1 MKTLVITLPEA
12 EERRTLFT
20 KDCPLTDYSFYMGK
34 GKEDVN
40 PPNWFR
46 SQKTHWA
53 LIENYIDILEH
64 NQDDDLL
71 IFEDDCTFC
80 DDFKLKYNLFRNTVL
95 DDWDILYL
103 GVIHKRIPR
112 PISKEIDRVTW
123 GLSSH
128 AIIYKKESIPY
139 ILRLL
144 KAPRWKGFH
153 GYDERLGLLEDQG
166 LITAYAPKYPL
177 CGQRAGYSYIME
189 MERGSYLL

>member
-1 MKTLVITLPEA
+1 MKTFVITLPEA
-12 EERRTLFT
+12 EERRKLFD
-20 KDCPLTDYSFYMGK
+20 KECPLTDYKYFVGK
-34 GKEDVN
+34 GKGDVQ
-40 PPNWFR
+40 PPEWFR
-46 SQKTHWA
+46 SGRTHWA
-53 LIENYIDILEH
+53 LIDNYISLFKMH
-64 NQDDDLL
+64 GDDDLL
-71 IFEDDCTFC
+71 VFEDDCTFC
-80 DDFKLKYNLFRNTVL
+80 DEFRLRYNLFMNTVPN
-95 DDWDILYL
+95 DWDILYL

-139 ILRLL
+139 LLRLL
-144 KAPRWKGFH
+144 QAPRWKGFH

-166 LITAYAPKYPL
+166 LITAYSPKEPM